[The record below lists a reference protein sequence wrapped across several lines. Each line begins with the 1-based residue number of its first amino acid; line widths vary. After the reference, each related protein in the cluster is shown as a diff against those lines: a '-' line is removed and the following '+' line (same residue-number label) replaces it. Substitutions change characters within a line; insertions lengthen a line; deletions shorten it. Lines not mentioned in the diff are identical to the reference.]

1 MKIAILGSIDS
12 GKNSLFEILTEG
24 KLSKI
29 GNKIVGN
36 ANVIDTRVDYLSHHF
51 HPKKTTYAQLNFI
64 SLDLEPVFP
73 FEDLKVVDE
82 IVYVIRCFP
91 EFEGEQLNIT
101 KQYEDF
107 DMFLRIKDMELLEK
121 FIERNHKDTKR
132 SHEVDSAR
140 NLLQSIENNTPIH
153 PKDLE
158 NDMVKN
164 FSLLSIIPKLV
175 VFNISE
181 AQIHNNDLIIT
192 IEKQYPTIKIMP
204 VCLSIEQEL
213 VNIDKDTRKEMLDA
227 YQIEVSALEQFI
239 QKSYE
244 MLGLITFFT
253 VGEDEV
259 RAWTIKKGSNA
270 FISAG
275 KIHTD
280 IQRGFI
286 RAEIVHYADFIQ
298 HNCSFKD
305 AKEKGVFHLEGKE
318 YIVLDGDIMHVRFNI

>member
-12 GKNSLFEILTEG
+12 GKNSLFEVLTDG
-24 KLSKI
+24 KQSKI

-36 ANVIDTRVDYLSHHF
+36 ANVSDSRVDYLSNHF
-51 HPKKTTYAQLNFI
+51 HPKKTTYTQLNFI

-73 FEDLKVVDE
+73 YEELKVSDE
-82 IVYVIRCFP
+82 IVFVMRGYS
-91 EFEGEQLNIT
+91 
-101 KQYEDF
+101 DF
-107 DMFLRIKDMELLEK
+107 DGEEIDLVKLYDDFDTFLRIKDMDLLEK
-121 FIERNHKDTKR
+121 FIERNHKDNKR
-132 SHEVDSAR
+132 SHEVETAKS
-140 NLLQSIENNTPIH
+140 LLSSIENGTPVNA
-153 PKDLE
+153 KDLE

-175 VFNISE
+175 VCNVSE
-181 AQIHNNDLIIT
+181 SQIHNSDLT
-192 IEKQYPTIKIMP
+192 KSLSSKHPELKILP
-204 VCLSIEQEL
+204 ICLSVEQDL
-213 VNIDKDTRKEMLDA
+213 VFMDADTKKEMLEV
-227 YQIEVSALEQFI
+227 YKIETRALDLFV

-259 RAWTIKKGSNA
+259 RAWTIRKGSNA

-286 RAEIVHYADFIQ
+286 RAEIVHYNDFIAN
-298 HNCSFKD
+298 NCSFKEV
-305 AKEKGVFHLEGKE
+305 KEKGVFHLEGKE
-318 YIVLDGDIMHVRFNI
+318 YIVQDGDIMHVRFNI